1 MAIELVDGHAGRAH
15 VGSDDLA
22 VLNAATYG
30 VADCVFDVGERLR
43 CTMDTANRALVA
55 SGAGMV
61 GGRRWRV
68 DGQESLSVESG
79 TQGQRR
85 NDLVV
90 ARYGNDGGVESVH
103 LEVVRGESG
112 PDGPRDPAVGRDGL
126 ALWRIPI
133 DGINA
138 GEPQRLFRVADT
150 LGGIRRELDGIE
162 VFPTGRTGWWC
173 WRHGGCVTITFGG
186 MLELRDW
193 EDTTLFTLPRRFR
206 PYAETYGHVIFNEG
220 GKVALLDVMSDEA
233 GGAVRIR
240 GLGGGDTSRWAF
252 CSVTYAATGEEL
264 K

>member
-43 CTMDTANRALVA
+43 CTMDTANRALIA

-112 PDGPRDPAVGRDGL
+112 PDGPQDPAVGRDGL

-138 GEPQRLFRVADT
+138 GEPQRMFRVADT
-150 LGGIRRELDGIE
+150 VSSLRRGIDRAMGTDENPPADWNAAKSGAYVVGSIGTHGPAGVYQWGYLVVHRMDAGACLQFYVTDKVTNVYARSQYGGSWSGWEHVYDKYGRSIE
-162 VFPTGRTGWWC
+162 AR
-173 WRHGGCVTITFGG
+173 
-186 MLELRDW
+186 
-193 EDTTLFTLPRRFR
+193 
-206 PYAETYGHVIFNEG
+206 
-220 GKVALLDVMSDEA
+220 
-233 GGAVRIR
+233 
-240 GLGGGDTSRWAF
+240 
-252 CSVTYAATGEEL
+252 
-264 K
+264 